1 MSKYQNGKIYKIVS
15 PNTTNIY
22 VGSTIQPLQIRY
34 SHHKTHLNC
43 SSKPIF
49 TAGNAPI
56 ELIENYPCNTAKELD
71 IREQEIRDSMDN
83 TINKNRSGYYINTP
97 EEKSKYNIEM
107 KKRHREKIR
116 AYRTAKTMCSCGIMV
131 TKGSQTSHLK
141 SNKHFKLLSIIN

>member
-15 PNTTNIY
+15 PNTSNIY

-43 SSKPIF
+43 SSKTMF
-49 TAGNAPI
+49 DYEDTTI
-56 ELIENYPCNTAKELD
+56 ELIENYPCNTEKELV

-83 TINKNRSGYYINTP
+83 TINKNRSGYYIDTP

-107 KKRHREKIR
+107 KKRHRKKII
-116 AYRTAKTMCSCGIMV
+116 AYRTAKTMCSCGTMV
-131 TKGSQTSHLK
+131 TKGNQPSHLK
-141 SNKHFKLLSIIN
+141 SNKHFKLLSKSV